1 MTPEDG
7 YFPPAAP
14 TRFDELFAGKDVDP
28 DLRSYLDGVPGV
40 TLPPTAARRSSPSE
54 PDSAGDSPWAAPD
67 RSASSAPGR
76 SASSASDWATS
87 SWSAPRANTEWSVSS
102 TGTSDS
108 PKPASDWAAPAA
120 QETTPPAAP
129 APSAWSAPAEAAAV
143 AWPPPAAPAPR
154 AARSLPADDAA
165 EAMRLP
171 AYLAPVKEPV
181 SGLAAR
187 AGEVDPI
194 LRRQIPD
201 VDTEFVTSIRA
212 VLAEGASD
220 LHLCAES
227 TPVIRIDG
235 ELKSVAG
242 TTSWSRERI
251 RRVIESF
258 VPAEMLQA
266 FEKDLELDLAYS
278 VGDVARFRVNIFQDQ
293 RGLGAALRIIPTEI
307 KSVAQLGLPSELV
320 DLAHLPRGLVLV
332 CGPTGSGKS
341 TTLAAIIDKAN
352 ASRASHIVT
361 VEDPIEFLHHHK
373 RGIINQREVGA
384 DTHGFSH
391 ALKHA
396 LRQDP
401 DIILVGELRDLETIS
416 TALTAA
422 ETGHLVFATLHTQD
436 VAQTIDR
443 IIDVYPSH
451 QQAQVRTQLAATVR
465 AIVVQTLI
473 RRAGGKGRTVA
484 TEVMFTNPAIAS
496 LIRSGK
502 THQMRTALQAGSAQG
517 MHTLDQDLARLVL
530 SGEIAHAQA
539 LDLAQEAAEFE
550 QLVRNRGLGRDV
562 DPMLIEGTRQ
572 VAGGMGGPS

>member
-1 MTPEDG
+1 
-7 YFPPAAP
+7 
-14 TRFDELFAGKDVDP
+14 
-28 DLRSYLDGVPGV
+28 
-40 TLPPTAARRSSPSE
+40 
-54 PDSAGDSPWAAPD
+54 
-67 RSASSAPGR
+67 
-76 SASSASDWATS
+76 
-87 SWSAPRANTEWSVSS
+87 VSS

-108 PKPASDWAAPAA
+108 PKPASDWAAPA
-120 QETTPPAAP
+120 
-129 APSAWSAPAEAAAV
+129 
-143 AWPPPAAPAPR
+143 PR
-154 AARSLPADDAA
+154 AARSLPADDAD
-165 EAMRLP
+165 ETMRLP

-181 SGLAAR
+181 SGLTAR

-194 LRRQIPD
+194 LRRQIAD
-201 VDTEFVTSIRA
+201 VDAEFVTSIRA
-212 VLAEGASD
+212 VLTEGASD

-266 FEKDLELDLAYS
+266 FEKDLELDLAFS

-361 VEDPIEFLHHHK
+361 VEDPVEFLHHHK

-384 DTHGFSH
+384 DTRGFSH

-572 VAGGMGGPS
+572 VAGGTGGPS